1 MTRFLNE
8 GGFIF
13 QNLMFYYESE
23 TSSRPSGIIFLEGCY
38 SERIPSCIA
47 QTPLVSSNVSGQ
59 GSKVN
64 KEEKLQVRNFYEN

>member
-1 MTRFLNE
+1 
-8 GGFIF
+8 
-13 QNLMFYYESE
+13 MFYYESE

-64 KEEKLQVRNFYEN
+64 KEEKLQVRSNNTNIMKTGYVIKI